1 MAVFD
6 NENEFIWRSRV
17 YYEDT
22 DVGGIVYHANYL
34 KYMERARTEW
44 LRSFGIE
51 QNELI
56 KSNIGLV
63 VTKMDIRYLGAA
75 KLDDLLTVQS
85 QLNEL
90 KKASVLFEQNIFNAD
105 NKLLISAHVRVA
117 CIDLEKMKPKAMP
130 DSILGE
136 LSRVI

>member
-1 MAVFD
+1 MAVSSK
-6 NENEFIWRSRV
+6 ENEFFWRSRV

-51 QNELI
+51 QHDLLG
-56 KSNIGLV
+56 KHIGLV
-63 VTKMDIRYLGAA
+63 VTKMDINYHASA
-75 KLDDLLTVQS
+75 KLDDLLTIQS
-85 QLNEL
+85 KVLEL
-90 KKASVLFEQNIFNAD
+90 KKASVIFEQSIFNTD

-117 CIDLEKMKPKAMP
+117 CIDLIKMKPKAMP
-130 DSILGE
+130 ENILGE